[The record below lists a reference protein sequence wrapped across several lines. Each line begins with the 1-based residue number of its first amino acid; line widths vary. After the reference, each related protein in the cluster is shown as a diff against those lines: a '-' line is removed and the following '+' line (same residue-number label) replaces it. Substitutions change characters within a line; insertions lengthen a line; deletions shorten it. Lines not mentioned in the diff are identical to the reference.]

1 MELDPPSDAALITA
15 SVHDPRRFSVLF
27 DRYYEEIFRYLA
39 RRIGREDAEDL
50 SAECFVVAFRTR
62 ASFDVTRPS
71 ARPWLFGV
79 ATNLLRNERRR
90 SANRLVAAPRLHTQL
105 EHLEGAST
113 EQVVIDRASMR
124 TIARQLDELRD
135 DQRDALIL
143 VSVLNFSYADAAEA
157 LRIPIG
163 TLRSRIAYARA
174 RLSWTAESVEV
185 PK

>member
-1 MELDPPSDAALITA
+1 MELDPPSDAILITA
-15 SVHDPRRFSVLF
+15 SIEDPRLFSTLF
-27 DRYYEEIFRYLA
+27 DRYYDEIFRYLA

-62 ASFDVTRPS
+62 ASFDPARAS

-90 SANRLVAAPRLHTQL
+90 SANRQVAARRLHTQL
-105 EHLEGAST
+105 EHLETSST
-113 EQVVIDRASMR
+113 EQVVVDRSSMR
-124 TIARQLDELRD
+124 NIARQLDELRD

-143 VSVLNFSYADAAEA
+143 VAVFNLTYAEAAEA
-157 LRIPIG
+157 LGIPIG
-163 TLRSRIAYARA
+163 TLRSRVAYARA
-174 RLSWTAESVEV
+174 RLTWTPTTVEI